1 MKFKVTPV
9 SSLEQHIRC
18 GTRQI
23 EVGKCFK
30 TEDGHFYRQ
39 YENHVLHVNNQ
50 DCQMINT
57 LVEGHLNKKTDVL
70 AEITEDEF
78 NTKVKEVIYK
88 LELDT
93 FWKENKKD

>member
-9 SSLEQHIRC
+9 SSVKQHMRC

-30 TEDGHFYRQ
+30 TEDGHFYHQ

-50 DCQMINT
+50 DAQLINT

-70 AEITEDEF
+70 EEITENEF
-78 NTKVKEVIYK
+78 NNKIKEVIYK

-93 FWKENKKD
+93 FWKN

>member
-50 DCQMINT
+50 DCLMINT

>member
-1 MKFKVTPV
+1 MKFKVKPV
-9 SSLEQHIRC
+9 SSLEQHVRC

-50 DCQMINT
+50 NGQLVNM
-57 LVEGHLNKKTDVL
+57 LVEGQLNKKTEVIT
-70 AEITEDEF
+70 EITQNEF
-78 NTKVKEVIYK
+78 NNKIKEVIYT

-93 FWKENKKD
+93 FWKH